1 MDSIA
6 RRDRVF
12 INSRHRTDTSQPSN
26 NFSFYCTPPIIGVDR
41 VKLVSCS
48 IPLSASTF
56 QHGENIMVWTT
67 SDGGEVTVT
76 LKTDQVYTLKELETA
91 INEAFYDAG
100 VQCIGVIQ
108 TNSTIKFLNSDY
120 RSINLTS
127 APSQLHLKD
136 LHIPSIIG
144 NPNIFH
150 TTFKWDFDAQV
161 QRSNPE
167 VEYILIQYL
176 DLTTQQPAE
185 QKVFLP
191 VTYDNTTFENA
202 MNQYSSTTGFTFS
215 ATGTS
220 PNITIAA
227 TPIPQSFFRTIY
239 VTAHAVQGSTLP
251 QDTTFPNISYLTFT
265 DTVGATSTTK
275 TLHID
280 NGVISIQDL
289 VHSLQANFGDPNTV
303 FTILGTNQAAS
314 IRVTCNPHSSTRT
327 VQLRAFDYL
336 GQLTTGNL
344 LNITNTT
351 AIAIPQSGGTAT
363 FTTTA
368 QFVEMPSNFLFGLPF
383 NFIQESHS
391 FPAGSSTAATL
402 TTSATIETSGYS
414 YPKTPRQYTIT
425 FDQGHQYTDAEIINK
440 LNNVVGAYGGSFSLG
455 TDRVLQLS
463 ITNDKFSSQ
472 YGNLRFYE
480 FTPLGCT
487 ATRDIGAPVTNF
499 RFDAA
504 VPSLTTTA
512 GVASTSV
519 IDLSTRTKVY
529 YLSLPTLYNS
539 SSCGKGHRS
548 IIRQICNHN
557 NSTFG
562 QYLTYQDTSDDF
574 VRIAR
579 DNVGQ
584 IDVRILNDDMED
596 VNLNNQDV
604 FIELEFM

>member
-56 QHGENIMVWTT
+56 QHGENVIVWTT
-67 SDGGEVTVT
+67 SDNGTVTVT
-76 LKTDQVYTLKELETA
+76 LKTDQVYTLKELETE
-91 INEAFYDAG
+91 INQAFYDAG
-100 VQCIGVIQ
+100 VKCIGVIQ
-108 TNSTIKFLNSDY
+108 TNSTIKFANSDY

-127 APSQLHLKD
+127 APSQLHLQG
-136 LHIPSIIG
+136 LHIPSILPV
-144 NPNIFH
+144 PNIFH
-150 TTFKWDFDAQV
+150 TINEWDFDVEV
-161 QRSNPE
+161 QRTNPE
-167 VEYILIQYL
+167 AEYILIQYL
-176 DLTTQQPAE
+176 NLTTQQPAE
-185 QKVFLP
+185 QKVILP
-191 VTYDNTTFENA
+191 VTYDNTGFETA

-215 ATGTS
+215 ASGSS

-239 VTAHAVQGSTLP
+239 VTAHARAGSTLP

-265 DTVGATSTTK
+265 DTIGPTSTTK

-280 NGVISIQDL
+280 NGVITIADL
-289 VHSLQANFGDPNTV
+289 VHMLQNKFGDPNTV

-327 VQLRAFDYL
+327 VQLRAYDYL

-344 LNITNTT
+344 MNITNTT
-351 AIAIPQSGGTAT
+351 PITIPPSGGTAT
-363 FTTTA
+363 FTLTA
-368 QFVEMPSNFLFGLPF
+368 QFVQMPNNFLFTEPF

-391 FPAGSSTAATL
+391 FPASSTTAATL
-402 TTSATIETSGYS
+402 TTGATIANSGYS
-414 YPKTPRQYTIT
+414 YPNVPRQNTIT
-425 FDQGHQYTDAEIINK
+425 FDQGHQYSDADIINK
-440 LNNVVGAYGGSFSLG
+440 LNNDVGAYGASFSLG
-455 TDRVLQLS
+455 VDRVLQLT
-463 ITNDKFSSQ
+463 ITNDRVSST
-472 YGNLRFYE
+472 YGNLKFYD

-487 ATRDIGAPVTNF
+487 GTKDIGTPVTNF
-499 RFDAA
+499 RFDTA
-504 VPSLTTTA
+504 VPSLTATA

-557 NSTFG
+557 NSTYG

-584 IDVRILNDDMED
+584 IDIRVLNDDMED